1 MAQSGSQKKTPVEAP
16 RLAGLAAL
24 RSQIDRI
31 DKELVGLVNERA
43 ELARQIGH
51 LKQSSGQVTYDPSRE
66 EMVLERVVSSS
77 AGPLSSE
84 SLKAIWRELISG
96 SRAIEQHLRV
106 AHLGPAWTYSHL
118 AALPRFG
125 SSVEF
130 VPVASISAAF

>member
-1 MAQSGSQKKTPVEAP
+1 MAQSGSPKKTPAEAP
-16 RLAGLAAL
+16 RPAGLAAL

-84 SLKAIWRELISG
+84 SL
-96 SRAIEQHLRV
+96 
-106 AHLGPAWTYSHL
+106 
-118 AALPRFG
+118 
-125 SSVEF
+125 
-130 VPVASISAAF
+130 